1 MPRPHPDDWIVER
14 WRTEPRL
21 SKLQT
26 LEVDDTSLSDAPA
39 LWKDVAVAT
48 LLAVMLWAS
57 AAALFW

>member
-1 MPRPHPDDWIVER
+1 MSRPHADDWIVER

-26 LEVDDTSLSDAPA
+26 LEVEESSLSDAPA

-48 LLAVMLWAS
+48 FIAVMLWAS